1 MMFKVY
7 LAGPDVFLADAR
19 WVGERKKALCRD
31 FGFEGL
37 FPLDNDEGVS
47 ADATNIFRA
56 NCSLMRQADI
66 GLFNLTPFR
75 GPSADVGT
83 VFELGFLFSSGKP
96 VYGYT
101 SATATYREKVAAVR
115 GALIERDSHALD
127 CDGYAVENFGL
138 PDNLM
143 IARAIEESGGIIA
156 AVEENTDKQS
166 GAPLAAFQA
175 FKVCLELMKKRI
187 GRRDN

>member
-1 MMFKVY
+1 MLKVY

-19 WVGERKKALCRD
+19 WVGEQKKALCRD

-37 FPLDNDEGVS
+37 FPLDNDEGVG
-47 ADATNIFRA
+47 ADATSIFQA

-66 GLFNLTPFR
+66 GLCNLTPFR
-75 GPSADVGT
+75 GPSVDAGT
-83 VFELGFLFSSGKP
+83 AFELGFLFSSGKP

-115 GALIERDSHALD
+115 GALVERDSHTRDL
-127 CDGYAVENFGL
+127 DGYAVEDFGL

-143 IARAIEESGGIIA
+143 IARAIEDSGGAIA
-156 AVEENTDKQS
+156 AVEEETNKQA

-175 FKVCLELMKKRI
+175 FKACLELMKRRI
-187 GRRDN
+187 GRREG